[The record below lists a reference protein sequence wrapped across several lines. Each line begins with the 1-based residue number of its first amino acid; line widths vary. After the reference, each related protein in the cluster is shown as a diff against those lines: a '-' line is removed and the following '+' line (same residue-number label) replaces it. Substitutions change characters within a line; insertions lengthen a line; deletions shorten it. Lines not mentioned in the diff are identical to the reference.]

1 MLFSL
6 IKYLLTE
13 ITDAKKEAL
22 FKIFDLKYTQKHG
35 NPTHTYYVLLYKKIS
50 EAISIAEKTDSV
62 DMNFLEEYVQ
72 KLVRLLK

>member
-1 MLFSL
+1 MSL

-35 NPTHTYYVLLYKKIS
+35 NPTHTYYVLL
-50 EAISIAEKTDSV
+50 
-62 DMNFLEEYVQ
+62 
-72 KLVRLLK
+72 